1 MYLTREQNRAVWFL
15 IGVVALAVGWHYL
28 KPLLFPPKGYDFSQF
43 EQEFFRKRDSIL
55 QAVSEQSE
63 KQEPV
68 SRFSRRES
76 LPSGKK
82 EGEKTV
88 RFPININTAGEEEL
102 QQLPRIGPALARR
115 IVAYRQQHGPFRRKQ
130 DLIKVKGIG
139 PKSFQ
144 QLKEL
149 ITVEPTGVK
158 KTQ

>member
-43 EQEFFRKRDSIL
+43 EREFFRKRDSIL
-55 QAVSEQSE
+55 QVVATGQNAISDSGFTSPQKSPKAVKSPEN
-63 KQEPV
+63 P
-68 SRFSRRES
+68 
-76 LPSGKK
+76 
-82 EGEKTV
+82 
-88 RFPININTAGEEEL
+88 FPININTASEAQL
-102 QQLPRIGPALARR
+102 QLLPRIGPALARR

-149 ITVEPTGVK
+149 ITVEPTGVR